1 MCWNRSLRFWDSDAV
16 ERKTGQE
23 ARTRRC
29 TAILKG
35 HGRDGRC
42 RQILVSRRH
51 EQHRR
56 TYTSSSDSPPT
67 MSTLV
72 KRKAIA
78 QDTVARSPAIVAETP
93 GASEESTF
101 VAEQLAPLYP
111 ESPRHGATAV
121 RIVNSDSFT
130 AARKMAGASGAQDS
144 IAVLNLASDMLP
156 GGGWYDT
163 LCRTQVRGRTALHVC
178 DL

>member
-1 MCWNRSLRFWDSDAV
+1 MSSTAAHTRPRLTLLPPCPRWSNARRS
-16 ERKTGQE
+16 
-23 ARTRRC
+23 
-29 TAILKG
+29 
-35 HGRDGRC
+35 
-42 RQILVSRRH
+42 
-51 EQHRR
+51 
-56 TYTSSSDSPPT
+56 
-67 MSTLV
+67 
-72 KRKAIA
+72 

>member
-1 MCWNRSLRFWDSDAV
+1 
-16 ERKTGQE
+16 
-23 ARTRRC
+23 
-29 TAILKG
+29 
-35 HGRDGRC
+35 
-42 RQILVSRRH
+42 
-51 EQHRR
+51 
-56 TYTSSSDSPPT
+56 

-72 KRKAIA
+72 KRKAVA

-101 VAEQLAPLYP
+101 VAEQLPPLDAGA
-111 ESPRHGATAV
+111 SPGHGATAV

-130 AARKMAGASGAQDS
+130 VGRKMAGADPGAQDR

-178 DL
+178 AL

>member
-1 MCWNRSLRFWDSDAV
+1 
-16 ERKTGQE
+16 
-23 ARTRRC
+23 
-29 TAILKG
+29 
-35 HGRDGRC
+35 
-42 RQILVSRRH
+42 
-51 EQHRR
+51 
-56 TYTSSSDSPPT
+56 

-72 KRKAIA
+72 KRKAVA

-130 AARKMAGASGAQDS
+130 VARKMAGAEPGAQDR

>member
-1 MCWNRSLRFWDSDAV
+1 
-16 ERKTGQE
+16 
-23 ARTRRC
+23 
-29 TAILKG
+29 
-35 HGRDGRC
+35 
-42 RQILVSRRH
+42 
-51 EQHRR
+51 
-56 TYTSSSDSPPT
+56 

-72 KRKAIA
+72 KRKAVA
-78 QDTVARSPAIVAETP
+78 QDTVARSPAIVAETS

-101 VAEQLAPLYP
+101 VAEQLPPLYS
-111 ESPRHGATAV
+111 ESPGHGATAV

-130 AARKMAGASGAQDS
+130 VARKMAGAEPGAQDR